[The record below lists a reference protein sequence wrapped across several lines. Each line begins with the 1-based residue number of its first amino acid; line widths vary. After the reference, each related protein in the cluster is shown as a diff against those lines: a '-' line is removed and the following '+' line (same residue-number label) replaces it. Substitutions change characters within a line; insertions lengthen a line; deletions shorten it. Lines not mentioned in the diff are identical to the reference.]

1 MADPNGTDDIR
12 SSRGGPTSGTVTGSG
27 AFGPNAWL
35 VEDMYD
41 RYRADPTSVSE
52 SWREFFTDYR
62 PVTAPAAPGP
72 AVATATAPSAPAPS
86 TAAAPVET
94 AVAGAPGQTAGTPVA
109 PGQTTATAA
118 ASDGTAIAGAPGQV
132 TDGASAP
139 ALAPKPEAP
148 RQDGAA
154 TGGDAPGTQGSEDPA
169 TPLRGAAGRIVVNM
183 EASLGVPTATS
194 VRTVAAKLL
203 EVNRTIINNQL
214 SRTMGGKVSFTHLI
228 GYAVI
233 KGLLAVPQMNAAFVA
248 DADGKGTPGVI
259 RHSRVGLGLAVDVEK
274 RDGRTLLVPC
284 IRDADTLDFRSFV
297 GAYEDLVRK
306 VHTNKIAPDDFAG
319 TTVTLTNPGTLGTV
333 QSVPR
338 LMPGQG
344 VIVGVGALGV
354 PPGFEAADPRALADL
369 GVGKTVTL
377 TSTYDHRIIQGAESG
392 LFLAHVAECLLGQ
405 HGFYD
410 EVFGA
415 LEIPYEPVRWHR
427 DINHNDGTEGTHDRL
442 VKQVHVQTLINMY
455 RVRGHLI
462 AHLDPLDAEKPEL
475 HPELDPLNYGLTI
488 WDLPREYVTDGLAGK
503 SVATLDEI
511 LHTLRD
517 AYCRTL
523 GIEYMH
529 IQDLEQKRWI
539 QQHVEG
545 VPATLSAD
553 EQRHILDRLNAAE
566 VFERFLHS
574 RYVGQKRF
582 GLEGAES
589 AIVLLDTI
597 LDEAVTEGLAESV
610 MGMSHRG
617 RLNVLANIVGKSYG
631 EIFEEFE
638 GNLDPDSVQGSGDV
652 KYHKGASGTF
662 TARSGG
668 TIPVSMSSNPSHLEA
683 VDPVVVGMARAKQDA
698 LINKGGDH
706 PGPPFPVLPILLH
719 GDAAFAGQG
728 VVAETLNLSQLAG
741 YRTGGTVH
749 IVINNQLGFTTAPE
763 AARSSVYPTDV
774 AKMVQAPIFHV
785 NGDDPEAC
793 VRAARLAF
801 GFRQAFHKDVVIDM
815 VCYRRHGHNEGDDPS
830 YTQPLMYALIEA
842 KRSVRKLYTESL
854 VRRGDITLDEAEQAL
869 DDFSARLQ
877 AALDETRAAADTE
890 TDVQPTLPK
899 FVQPNIQI
907 PAVETG
913 IETPVVMELAQ
924 AVRSVPEGFVIH
936 PKLARQFEQR
946 DKVVA
951 DGEIDWALGE
961 SLALGSLLLEGTN
974 VRLTGQDTR
983 RGTFSQRHA
992 VLVDHNT
999 GAEWVPLAELR
1010 GGLLGASHGG
1020 GGSSPVSGQAGA
1032 GSTPGSGQA
1041 GKGSSPG
1048 RLTIRDSLLSEYAA
1062 VGFEYGYSVE
1072 ALDDLVAWEAQFGDF
1087 WNGAEIIVDNF
1098 LVAAEDKWGQHSGLV
1113 LLLPHGYEGQG
1124 PEHSSARIERF
1135 LTLCARGNLR
1145 VTEPTTAAQY
1155 FHLLRAQVRTPVR
1168 KPLVVFTP
1176 KSLLRARSA
1185 RSPIQDF
1192 TTGSFA
1198 EVLDDPAAA
1207 HEGFDPERVERV
1219 VLCTGKVA
1227 YDALARRDELGDA
1240 GASVVVA
1247 RVEQIYPWPAD
1258 QITALLDRY
1267 SNAREVVWLQ
1277 EEPENMGA
1285 WGFVHM
1291 RLHALLRE
1299 SHALRH
1305 VSRAESASPA
1315 SGSAALHHLE
1325 QDDLLTRAI
1334 G

>member
-1 MADPNGTDDIR
+1 MEATDEGAG
-12 SSRGGPTSGTVTGSG
+12 SQQATGSLRDAGRSAGEAAGNTG

-41 RYRADPTSVSE
+41 RYRTDPTSVSD
-52 SWREFFTDYR
+52 SWREFFADYR
-62 PVTAPAAPGP
+62 PAGTPPAATAAITREAAPVSSTAP
-72 AVATATAPSAPAPS
+72 APSAPPTPA
-86 TAAAPVET
+86 TAET
-94 AVAGAPGQTAGTPVA
+94 LNNGSQGRPTGATARPGQGGGP
-109 PGQTTATAA
+109 A
-118 ASDGTAIAGAPGQV
+118 ASLAG
-132 TDGASAP
+132 
-139 ALAPKPEAP
+139 
-148 RQDGAA
+148 
-154 TGGDAPGTQGSEDPA
+154 DPA
-169 TPLRGAAGRIVVNM
+169 KPTPLRGAAGRIVANM

-194 VRTVAAKLL
+194 VRIVAAKLL

-214 SRTMGGKVSFTHLI
+214 FRTTGGKVSFTHLI
-228 GYAVI
+228 GYAVV
-233 KGLLAVPQMNAAFVA
+233 KGLIAVPSMNAAFVA

-259 RHSRVGLGLAVDVEK
+259 RHAHVGLGLAVDVEK
-274 RDGRTLLVPC
+274 SGGSRTLLVPC
-284 IRDADTLDFRSFV
+284 ITEADTRDFRSFV
-297 GAYEDLVRK
+297 AAYEELVRK
-306 VHTNKIAPDDFAG
+306 IHTNKIAPDDFAG

-344 VIVGVGALGV
+344 LIVGVGALGY
-354 PPGFEAADPRALADL
+354 PPGFEAADTRTIADL
-369 GVGKTVTL
+369 GIGKTVTL

-392 LFLAHVAECLLGQ
+392 LFLAFVSECLMGK

-410 EVFGA
+410 EVFDS
-415 LEIPYEPVRWHR
+415 LEIPYQAVRWER
-427 DINHNDGTEGTHDRL
+427 DVNAFDDEGDGFHLRL

-462 AHLDPLDAEKPEL
+462 AHLDPLDAEPPEL
-475 HPELDPLNYGLTI
+475 HPELDPLHYGLTI
-488 WDLPREYVTDGLAGK
+488 WDLPRQFVADGLAGK
-503 SVATLDEI
+503 DQATLDEI

-523 GIEYMH
+523 GVEYMH
-529 IQDLEQKRWI
+529 IQDPDQKRWI

-545 VPATLSAD
+545 VSTALSPD
-553 EQRHILDRLNAAE
+553 EQRHILGRLNAAE

-589 AIVLLDTI
+589 TIVLLDSI
-597 LDEAVTEGLAESV
+597 LDEAVREGLHEAV

-652 KYHKGASGTF
+652 KYHKGAIGTF
-662 TARSGG
+662 VGRTGASV
-668 TIPVSMSSNPSHLEA
+668 PVTMASNPSHLEA

-698 LINKGGDH
+698 LGGERGS
-706 PGPPFPVLPILLH
+706 GPRLVDGSGDPFPVLPILLH

-728 VVAETLNLSQLAG
+728 VVAETLNLSGLAG

-763 AARSSVYPTDV
+763 AARTSVYPTDV

-793 VRAARLAF
+793 ARAARLAF

-854 VRRGDITLDEAEQAL
+854 VRRGDISIEEAEQAL

-877 AALDETRAAADTE
+877 AALDETRAQAESVPE
-890 TDVQPTLPK
+890 TPPALPAYA
-899 FVQPNIQI
+899 VPDLSS

-913 IETPVVMELAQ
+913 VDSVVLSRLAEV
-924 AVRSVPEGFVIH
+924 VRSVPDGFVMH

-946 DKVVA
+946 DKVIA

-961 SLALGSLLLEGTN
+961 ALAIGSLLVEGTN

-992 VLVDHNT
+992 VLVDYTT
-999 GAEWVPLAELR
+999 GEEHVPLAGLE
-1010 GGLLGASHGG
+1010 GG
-1020 GGSSPVSGQAGA
+1020 
-1032 GSTPGSGQA
+1032 
-1041 GKGSSPG
+1041 
-1048 RLTIRDSLLSEYAA
+1048 RFTIRDSLLSEYAC

-1072 ALDDLVAWEAQFGDF
+1072 AIDDLVAWEAQFGDF

-1098 LVAAEDKWGQHSGLV
+1098 LVAAEDKWGQRSGLV

-1155 FHLLRAQVRTPVR
+1155 FHLLRSQVKGEERTP
-1168 KPLVVFTP
+1168 LIVFTP
-1176 KSLLRARSA
+1176 KSLLRARQA
-1185 RSPIQDF
+1185 RSPIAAF

-1198 EVLDDPAAA
+1198 QVLDDPVTS
-1207 HEGFDPERVERV
+1207 EDGFDPAAVTRV

-1227 YDALARRDELGDA
+1227 YDALDRRDELGEA
-1240 GASVVVA
+1240 GPGVAVV
-1247 RVEQIYPWPAD
+1247 RVEQLYPWPEATIKD
-1258 QITALLDRY
+1258 VLDRY
-1267 SNAREVVWLQ
+1267 PMAGEVVWLQ

-1285 WGFVHM
+1285 WNFVHG
-1291 RLHALLRE
+1291 RLHRLLRDT
-1299 SHALRH
+1299 HTLRH

-1315 SGSAALHHLE
+1315 TGSTALHRLE
-1325 QDDLLTRAI
+1325 QEDLMCRAI